1 MTGWVLISI
10 MIIMTD
16 INFITIAAYSI
27 SMRIVKY
34 RKDKKK
40 RLRRR
45 QIEAQ
50 IDPLFRS
57 NYESE
62 NVSNTDQMQ
71 MSTHNEMKKQDR
83 ITFSHLRR
91 F

>member
-1 MTGWVLISI
+1 MISI
-10 MIIMTD
+10 MIIMIG
-16 INFITIAAYSI
+16 INFMTIATYSI
-27 SMRIVKY
+27 SMRIIKY
-34 RKDKKK
+34 RREKKK
-40 RLRRR
+40 RQRRR

-91 F
+91 FK